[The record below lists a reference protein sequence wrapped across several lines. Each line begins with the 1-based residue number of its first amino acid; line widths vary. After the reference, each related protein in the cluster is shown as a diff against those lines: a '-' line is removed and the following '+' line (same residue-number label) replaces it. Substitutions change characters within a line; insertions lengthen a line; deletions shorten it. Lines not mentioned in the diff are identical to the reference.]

1 MAEIGEVVRA
11 LISIINFTGPF
22 TAVRAGAEV
31 INMTDEDG
39 IVYEVRVQTLR

>member
-22 TAVRAGAEV
+22 HAERAGQEV

-39 IVYEVRVQTLR
+39 IVYEVRVQTLK